1 MSLICRR
8 TRRTLFYAVFF
19 LLLTSICYFNETIK
33 TYLMAAISGENG
45 GSGERLIF
53 ASRMPA
59 GQMLRQLIE
68 IHKKRLDLNDVAPKT
83 PLRNVALEKPSKS
96 RDIMHFSVRKAQ
108 AVAPDHPGLYNS
120 GLFTYSVGES
130 NRICLSVLTT
140 LWIAVD

>member
-1 MSLICRR
+1 
-8 TRRTLFYAVFF
+8 
-19 LLLTSICYFNETIK
+19 
-33 TYLMAAISGENG
+33 MAAISGENG